1 MIKISKQDSIID
13 VVIKMKHYKE
23 KEIVLEFPFGHAIL
37 HNYTS
42 LRILKNNA
50 KNKELII
57 ITSDVTAK
65 KIGKKLGIKYT
76 LIKNTDLLEY
86 NYSFSEYFIFLINS
100 YWREIASMFKKS
112 NFEDGYDLYFQK
124 KKEQKTKIWIFF
136 IGLLV
141 SLWLFLFVFYFAV
154 NKTSISITPDITI
167 RTAVK
172 NFNFEYQQYESAFPS
187 DNIIPLKEIT
197 KLVYISEKFG
207 TTGIDESSVSRATG
221 EVIFYNKLKEK
232 VRLRANTR
240 VQTAE
245 GIIYTTPNSIDIPA
259 AFTDGTWEF
268 VIWKKRANITAKLYD
283 NSGNFIWA
291 KGNTGS
297 GVLLT
302 LPWLKIDQDKIY
314 AETLSYI
321 LGGTDDFIPIL
332 WKKDI
337 ENAKIIL
344 QWKLKDRALSQVKIE
359 ISENNKNNNITYEIL
374 DIDDIIIWSDLWI
387 TWDEELNPWDKM
399 QYITLNGTI
408 KITTYT
414 YNTELVLNHLKS
426 ILKESI
432 LSEVE
437 DIRYIDA
444 SSLRIALVI
453 SKQENPFKVKAT
465 AEVQAS
471 FSHNFLSKKN
481 NYVEKLKY
489 TIAGMN
495 KEDAKKNLL
504 NNSKIS
510 NVEIS
515 TRPFFMKNISS
526 IPSNIEFIVE
536 E

>member
-1 MIKISKQDSIID
+1 MIKISKEDSIID
-13 VVIKMKHYKE
+13 IIIKMKHHKE
-23 KEIVLEFPFGHAIL
+23 KEIVLEFPFGHPIL

-57 ITSDVTAK
+57 ITSDLTAK

-76 LIKNTDLLEY
+76 LIKNTDLLEH
-86 NYSFSEYFIFLINS
+86 NYSFTEYFRFLIKNYS
-100 YWREIASMFKKS
+100 REILSIFKKN
-112 NFEDGYDLYFQK
+112 NFDDTYNNYFQN
-124 KKEQKTKIWIFF
+124 KKEQKTKIGIFF

-141 SLWLFLFVFYFAV
+141 SLWLFIFVFYFAV
-154 NKTSISITPDITI
+154 NKTTISITPDITI
-167 RTAVK
+167 RTAAK
-172 NFNFEYQQYESAFPS
+172 NLNFEYQQYESAFPS
-187 DNIIPLKEIT
+187 DNIIPLKEVT

-207 TTGIDESSVSRATG
+207 TSGVDESSTARATG
-221 EVIFYNKLKEK
+221 EVVFYNKLNEK
-232 VRLRANTR
+232 IRLRANTR
-240 VQTAE
+240 VQTADW
-245 GIIYTTPNSIDIPA
+245 IIYTTHNSIDIPA

-268 VIWKKRANITAKLYD
+268 VIGKKNTNIVAKLYD
-283 NSGNFIWA
+283 DSGKFVGTRW
-291 KGNTGS
+291 NTGT
-297 GVLLT
+297 GMLLT
-302 LPWLKIDQDKIY
+302 LPWLKTDQDKIY
-314 AETLSYI
+314 AETYSYI
-321 LGGTDDFIPIL
+321 SGGTDDFVQIL
-332 WKKDI
+332 WKEDI
-337 ENAKIIL
+337 KNAKIIL
-344 QWKLKDRALSQVKIE
+344 EWKVKDSALSQVKNE
-359 ISENNKNNNITYEIL
+359 ISESNKNNNVTYEIL
-374 DIDDIIIWSDLWI
+374 DIDDIIIWSELWI
-387 TWDEELNPWDKM
+387 TWDEELKLWDKM
-399 QYITLNGTI
+399 NHFTLNGTI

-414 YNTELVLNHLKS
+414 YNTQLVLNHLKG

-453 SKQENPFKVKAT
+453 DKKEKPFKVKAT

-495 KEDAKKNLL
+495 KEEAKKNLL

-510 NVEIS
+510 NVEIN
-515 TRPFFMKNISS
+515 TRPFFMKNISN

-536 E
+536 D